1 MTTTFDR
8 RRFLRLAGAAG
19 LAGAGSTALGSCS
32 SNSSGAGSGGSV
44 SSVALPTYADNRV
57 VPPNLAGDTRQGAL
71 SGYFQYPAKPTVL
84 YPEPVLQAEKVSV
97 LTYSFD
103 PVAPRLSENAIWQ
116 QINARIGAQ
125 VDITYTPFADYPNR
139 FATTIA
145 GGSIPD
151 IVTVRAP
158 QQQMPAMLRATFSD
172 LTGHLAGDAVKKYP
186 NLAGL
191 PTPAW
196 QETVFGNAIWG
207 VPVPRSLV
215 GNVLYVRGDLIEKAG
230 GTTTPANYAEFVE
243 TAELLTDERHA
254 RWASGDVIGFF
265 AFILGMNRVP
275 GTWIV
280 EGETFKSAYEMPE
293 YEQALTDMRDLV
305 KRGIFHPDA
314 AASANTQRN
323 EWFLRGTSS
332 MVLASYGGWSKFA
345 TWGAE
350 VDGFELAGMIPPGR
364 DGGKG
369 SHQRS
374 KPVDAFAAI
383 AKQKDDSRVERLLH
397 LLDWLCAPFGSRE
410 YLERTY
416 GVAGQTYALKGT
428 DPILNN
434 QGSNQA
440 LVPFEYLASS
450 PVALYQPGEPA
461 SVKARFDYQ
470 TAALKLITPDPTS
483 GLYSATDS
491 SKGATLA
498 KPLSDLSTEIFFGR
512 QPVSAWKNAVRTW
525 KSGGGDVIAAEYTDA
540 QGQR

>member
-1 MTTTFDR
+1 MATTIDR
-8 RRFLRLAGAAG
+8 RRFLQLAGAVG
-19 LAGAGSTALGSCS
+19 LAGAGTTALSSCS
-32 SNSSGAGSGGSV
+32 SNPTGSTGGSAP
-44 SSVALPTYADNRV
+44 SVELPAYVDNGV
-57 VPPNLAGDTRQGAL
+57 VAPDLVGDTRQGAL
-71 SGYFQYPAKPTVL
+71 SGYLQYPAAPKAL
-84 YPEPVLQAEKVSV
+84 YPDPVLQGEKVSV

-103 PVAPRLSENAIWQ
+103 PVAPKLSDNAIWQ
-116 QINARIGAQ
+116 QINQRIGAQ
-125 VDITYTPFADYPNR
+125 IDIAYTPFADYPNR

-158 QQQMPAMLRATFSD
+158 QQQMPALLRATFSD
-172 LTGHLAGDAVKKYP
+172 LTGRLSGDAVKKYP

-191 PTPAW
+191 PTPSW
-196 QETVFGNAIWG
+196 QETVFENAIWG

-215 GNVLYVRGDLIEKAG
+215 GNVLYVRGDLIKKAG

-243 TAELLTDERHA
+243 TAELLTDERKA

-265 AFILGMNRVP
+265 AFVLGMNRIP
-275 GTWIV
+275 GTWV
-280 EGETFKSAYEMPE
+280 VDGGTFKSAYELPE

-323 EWFLRGTSS
+323 EWFLNGTSS

-345 TWGAE
+345 TWGAA

-364 DGGKG
+364 NGGQG

-383 AKQKDDSRVERLLH
+383 AKQNDDSRVDRLLQV
-397 LLDWLCAPFGSRE
+397 LNWLCAPFGSRE
-410 YLERTY
+410 YLERSY
-416 GVAGQTYALKGT
+416 GIAGQTYTLKGT
-428 DPILNN
+428 DPILNSK
-434 QGSNQA
+434 GTNQA
-440 LVPFEYLASS
+440 LVPFEYLAGS

-461 SVKARFDYQ
+461 SVRARFDYQ

-483 GLYSATDS
+483 GLYSPLDS
-491 SKGATLA
+491 SKGAALA
-498 KPLSDLSTEIFFGR
+498 KPLADLSTEIFFGR

-525 KSGGGDVIAAEYTDA
+525 KNGGGDAIAAEYGTA
-540 QGQR
+540 NGQR